1 LYLLAP
7 SALSHNLEA
16 LMDLVL
22 RGVVIGMFCVIGF
35 FTLGLY
41 LKWHEEKTEHTIIET
56 VYAYCEKARR
66 TQ

>member
-1 LYLLAP
+1 
-7 SALSHNLEA
+7 
-16 LMDLVL
+16 MDLVL